1 MRYSSGSTK
10 TADPYR
16 AGVDLGQKL
25 QPTSPEVV
33 LVFCTIHYVDS
44 IHDLSAGIRDV
55 LGDKVLVCGGT
66 GDGIY
71 ETGGVA
77 NHGASALGIDTEGES
92 QWRAELFRGVHADSA
107 GVAER
112 AVNQMREKI
121 GAPISLA
128 FALADGLKADGA
140 WLTAGL
146 RKALNAPCF
155 GGLTADDRQFSR
167 SVVFVGEEEAE
178 DALMLLVATGR
189 VPIWL
194 NCASGWRPVGE
205 IGRVTRV
212 EGAVLHEIDGFPA
225 EKFLREQTGKTMGG
239 MELAVLPI
247 AEYLADDDS
256 HFALRS
262 CSHLEGNG
270 AVTLFGRVM
279 PGSRVRVCHAS
290 MEEIVG
296 GVETALVG
304 AKNSGFEAA
313 AAIIVSCA
321 GRKWLLAEDGQEEV
335 NRTIATLGSIPL
347 IGMPSFGEICPFRS
361 KDGVHS
367 PALFHN
373 VTFVAGVLGR

>member
-1 MRYSSGSTK
+1 MRYSSASTK

-25 QPTSPEVV
+25 ESIGPQVV
-33 LVFCTIHYVDS
+33 IVFCTIHYVDS

-55 LGDKVLVCGGT
+55 LGDKLLVCGGT
-66 GDGIY
+66 GDGTY

-92 QWRAELFRGVHADSA
+92 QWRAILLRGVHADSA

-112 AVNQMREKI
+112 AVKQMQAEL
-121 GAPISLA
+121 GAPVSMA
-128 FALADGLKADGA
+128 FVLADGLKADGTS
-140 WLTAGL
+140 LVVGL
-146 RKALNAPCF
+146 RKALSAPCF

-178 DALMLLVATGR
+178 DGLMLLAASGR

-194 NCASGWRPVGE
+194 NCASGWKPVGGV
-205 IGRVTRV
+205 GRVTRV
-212 EGAVLHEIDGFPA
+212 EGTVLHEIDGFSA

-247 AEYLADDDS
+247 AEYLSDDDT
-256 HFALRS
+256 HYALRS
-262 CSHLEGNG
+262 CSHIDTNG
-270 AVTLFGRVM
+270 AVTLFGRIM

-290 MEEIVG
+290 TEEIVG
-296 GVETALVG
+296 GVEKAFAGV
-304 AKNSGFEAA
+304 KNGGFEPAA
-313 AAIIVSCA
+313 ALIVSCA
-321 GRKWLLAEDGQEEV
+321 GRKWLLAEAGQEEV
-335 NRTIATLGSIPL
+335 NRTIATLGMVPL
-347 IGMPSFGEICPFRS
+347 IGLPSFGEICPFRP
-361 KDGVHS
+361 KDGAYS
-367 PALFHN
+367 PVNFHN

>member
-1 MRYSSGSTK
+1 MRYSSARTK

-25 QPTSPEVV
+25 EPSAPEVV
-33 LVFCTIHYVDS
+33 LVFCTIHYVDA
-44 IHDLSAGIRDV
+44 IRDLSTGIRDV

-66 GDGIY
+66 GDGTY

-92 QWRAELFRGVHADSA
+92 QWRAKLFRGVHADSA
-107 GVAER
+107 GVAEQ
-112 AVNQMREKI
+112 AVKQMRDEL

-128 FALADGLKADGA
+128 FILADGLNADGA
-140 WLTAGL
+140 WLVAGL

-155 GGLTADDRQFSR
+155 GGLTADDRQFDR
-167 SVVFVGEEEAE
+167 SAVFVGDEEAE
-178 DALMLLVATGR
+178 DALMLLAASGR

-194 NCASGWRPVGE
+194 NCASGWKPVGE

-247 AEYLADDDS
+247 AEYVDDDDT

-262 CSHLEGNG
+262 CSHLDASG

-279 PGSRVRVCHAS
+279 LGSRVRVCHAS

-304 AKNSGFEAA
+304 AKNSGFEPA
-313 AAIIVSCA
+313 AAIIISCA

-335 NRTIATLGSIPL
+335 NRTLTTLGTIPL
-347 IGMPSFGEICPFRS
+347 IGMPSFGEICPFRPE
-361 KDGVHS
+361 GGAHCPVM
-367 PALFHN
+367 FHN